1 MKIMSKKS
9 VLTNLQFWLALI
21 GVFLALLLALASYYD
36 LIEIIE
42 IRISQYTLHHWFT
55 ITGTLW
61 IALFTPIY
69 YFIKRKYISRFKG
82 ILFTH
87 VFSNLIAL
95 TLISIHFAHQIGRP
109 ARFYPDLG
117 TGIVLYPTVILLVI
131 TGFLRRFNLFGG
143 RRYVFFLHKS
153 LTVTFYFVVIVHLL
167 HGFRII

>member
-1 MKIMSKKS
+1 MSKRS
-9 VLTNLQFWLALI
+9 VLTNLQFWLVIIIL
-21 GVFLALLLALASYYD
+21 VLALLSALASYYD
-36 LIEIIE
+36 LINEIIE
-42 IRISQYTLHHWFT
+42 IRIGQYTLHHWFT

-69 YFIKRKYISRFKG
+69 YFIKRKYINRLKG

-109 ARFYPDLG
+109 AQFYPDLG

-131 TGFLRRFNLFGG
+131 TGFLRRFNLFKG
-143 RRYVFFLHKS
+143 RNYVFFLHKS
-153 LTVTFYFVVIVHLL
+153 LTVTFYFVIIVHML